1 LKVVCVFADVLIVE
15 SESLPFLGSAATYDR
30 RYGGLADAGYAAHP
44 QPVDDAALARV
55 EHRLTKAM
63 RGTGAIILHDLVIP
77 ATGTT
82 IDHLCISP
90 TGITAID
97 VERDSE
103 GGGRTG
109 LVERVRRESQVV
121 AAALTDALVEPDQVN
136 AAVCRA
142 TRPEPLRSS
151 SVGSV
156 VVGGPRAVARAARRI
171 RPGGEIDV
179 QLALA
184 VARSHLG
191 YENQRAHRLTK
202 PDGYETF
209 AVISG

>member
-1 LKVVCVFADVLIVE
+1 LKVRPISADVRIVE
-15 SESLPFLGSAATYDR
+15 SESLPFIGSAPTYDR

-44 QPVDDAALARV
+44 VAVDDAALERV
-55 EHRLTKAM
+55 ERRLIKAL
-63 RGTGAIILHDLVIP
+63 RGTGAIVLHDLVVP

-103 GGGRTG
+103 GGGRSG

-121 AAALTDALVEPDQVN
+121 AAALTDALVEPDQVT

-142 TRPEPLRSS
+142 TRPEPRRSA

-156 VVGGPRAVARAARRI
+156 VIGGPRAVARAARRI

-191 YENQRAHRLTK
+191 YENQRAHRVTK
-202 PDGYETF
+202 PDGYLTF
-209 AVISG
+209 AIQA